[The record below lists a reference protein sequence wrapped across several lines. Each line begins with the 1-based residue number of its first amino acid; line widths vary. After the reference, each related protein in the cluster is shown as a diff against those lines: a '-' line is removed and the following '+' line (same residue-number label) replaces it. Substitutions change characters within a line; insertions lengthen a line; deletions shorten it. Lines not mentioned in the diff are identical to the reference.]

1 MIKEKPFIHLFE
13 TPGGYYIYDV
23 NTNAILSVNKMIYEL
38 LQTDDLNIKEIGSDF
53 DTINA
58 MRADGFLSTRRL
70 KKIIH
75 PDNDVLEYYLDRK
88 LNMITLQITQNCNLR
103 CSYCVY
109 SGKYQNREHS
119 NKKMS
124 IDVAKKGIDF
134 LINHSSDSDEIG
146 IGFYGG
152 EPLLEFEMIKE
163 CIEYAEKRAE
173 GKNLILSLTVNG
185 TLLNGEIAEYFQKH
199 RIYTMVSLDG
209 PKEVHDKNRKFSDGR
224 GSFDV
229 IYNNLKMLKD
239 KCPEFMNKVGF
250 SVVLDPQI
258 DFGCLNEFL
267 LNSDIFDDAYWINM
281 SYVNQNYIKNEVD
294 VQVDYNYKRKYELFK
309 VYLSKLGKLDEKYI
323 SRVINK
329 EYFDLKRLMSDERA
343 LSKELPEK
351 GHHAGPCI
359 PGRQRLFLNVNGDF
373 YPCERVSESSEMTKI
388 GNIETGFDI
397 DKVRKLLNIGCL
409 NADNCKNCWAFKYC
423 TLCATH
429 ADNLTD
435 LSRDKINSWCNI
447 SRKYVDDMLKNYCSL
462 VELGHNF
469 DNDITIMDY
478 YKR

>member
-267 LNSDIFDDAYWINM
+267 LNSDILSD
-281 SYVNQNYIKNEVD
+281 STCELVN
-294 VQVDYNYKRKYELFK
+294 
-309 VYLSKLGKLDEKYI
+309 
-323 SRVINK
+323 
-329 EYFDLKRLMSDERA
+329 
-343 LSKELPEK
+343 
-351 GHHAGPCI
+351 
-359 PGRQRLFLNVNGDF
+359 
-373 YPCERVSESSEMTKI
+373 
-388 GNIETGFDI
+388 
-397 DKVRKLLNIGCL
+397 
-409 NADNCKNCWAFKYC
+409 
-423 TLCATH
+423 
-429 ADNLTD
+429 
-435 LSRDKINSWCNI
+435 INSG
-447 SRKYVDDMLKNYCSL
+447 K
-462 VELGHNF
+462 E
-469 DNDITIMDY
+469 
-478 YKR
+478 